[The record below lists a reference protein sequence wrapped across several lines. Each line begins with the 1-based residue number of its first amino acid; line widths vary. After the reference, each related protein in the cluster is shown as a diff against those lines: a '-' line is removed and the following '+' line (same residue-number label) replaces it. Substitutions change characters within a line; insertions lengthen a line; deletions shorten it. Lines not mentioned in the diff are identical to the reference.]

1 VSFKGTEGNIVLVPK
16 HQKRGIQGDLD
27 RIKRKLAKNETLVS
41 RTAIKLEDLRAA
53 QAALERSV
61 EARKRSR
68 Q

>member
-1 VSFKGTEGNIVLVPK
+1 VSFKGTEENIVLVPK

-61 EARKRSR
+61 
-68 Q
+68 